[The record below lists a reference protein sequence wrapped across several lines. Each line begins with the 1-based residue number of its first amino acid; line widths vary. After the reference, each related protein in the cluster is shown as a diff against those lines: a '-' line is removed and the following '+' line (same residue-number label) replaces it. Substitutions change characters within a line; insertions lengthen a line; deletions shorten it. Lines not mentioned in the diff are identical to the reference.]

1 MGKQIGFYMT
11 EVDELN
17 FVETIK
23 TKLDAIVIPTFFL
36 GEEPPKL
43 KTLPIVEEAYDSNT
57 SLAVFSGSIDSKLV
71 VQLITTTGEYTLDFT
86 RSESIKL
93 SRSFLF
99 PDGTLREGRL
109 WYEHQTTQ
117 GRSKRKAFLTWAE
130 AVFRYVRKNFHRD
143 KERLS
148 YIGPDALQKLGKGQL
163 VLGW

>member
-1 MGKQIGFYMT
+1 MGKKIGFYMT
-11 EVDELN
+11 AVDELT

-43 KTLPIVEEAYDSNT
+43 AELPIVEQAYDNNT
-57 SLAVFSGSIDSKLV
+57 SLAIFNASIESKLV
-71 VQLITTTGEYTLDFT
+71 VEFIATKGKHHLDET
-86 RSESIKL
+86 RSEVL
-93 SRSFLF
+93 QFDRSFLF
-99 PDGTLREGRL
+99 PDETLREGRL

-148 YIGPDALQKLGKGQL
+148 YIGPDALQKLGEGQL